1 MPSKIDTERVT
12 GYLNELLEKIQAQ
25 ADPDM
30 LNQYRSLIKK
40 RVSFFRR
47 SYLTA
52 YLLMELE
59 RKTGNA
65 GSGQRG
71 NRPRKAPSA
80 SSLPEEAPRFE
91 PRTYLSPEES
101 ARLFISAGRSRRV
114 FPRELLNL
122 IIANT
127 TASKDDVGTIRI
139 LDGYSFVQV
148 RASRADEIIAA
159 LDRSSFRGRPITVNY
174 ARGRKEGG
182 AEEPEQDEAKPPVPE
197 QTVAPQ
203 IEAEPSSAEQPDD
216 HDKEEG
222 V

>member
-12 GYLNELLEKIQAQ
+12 GYLNELLDKIQTQ

-52 YLLMELE
+52 YLLMEWE
-59 RKTGNA
+59 RKTGSA

-71 NRPRKAPSA
+71 NRPRKAPPAGS
-80 SSLPEEAPRFE
+80 PQEEAPRSE

-114 FPRELLNL
+114 HPRELLNL
-122 IIANT
+122 IISNT
-127 TASKDDVGTIRI
+127 AASKDDVGTIRI

-159 LDRSSFRGRPITVNY
+159 LDGSSFRGRPITVNY
-174 ARGRKEGG
+174 ARGRKAGE
-182 AEEPEQDEAKPPVPE
+182 AEEPEQDEAKPPAPE
-197 QTVAPQ
+197 QAVAPPAA
-203 IEAEPSSAEQPDD
+203 AEPSSAKQPDD
-216 HDKEEG
+216 HDQEED